1 MPSGGNHPPRNPAP
15 ASGPGALS
23 RRTDGGP
30 EEQAAARWIP
40 QDEYG
45 AATELMDIQ
54 QSAPMRQQE
63 VRQATPLNA
72 PTQAPDEPITA
83 GAPFG
88 PGVGPRPEPPEPA
101 PMAPRDDVSLII
113 IAAYA
118 AHPSPELGALMNM
131 LDAQGR

>member
-15 ASGPGALS
+15 VSGPGALS

-30 EEQAAARWIP
+30 EEQAAAKWIP

-54 QSAPMRQQE
+54 QSAPLNDTRQ
-63 VRQATPLNA
+63 VTPLTA
-72 PTQAPDEPITA
+72 PTQAPEEPITA

-88 PGVGPRPEPPEPA
+88 PGPGPRPTPPPQQG
-101 PMAPRDDVSLII
+101 PAPRDDVALII
-113 IAAYA
+113 RAAYA
-118 AHPSPELGALMNM
+118 AHPSPELGALLNM